1 MILQE
6 WNRLHDWQRL
16 IWQRP
21 SFVLDYPQNDHHD
34 FFAKQ
39 PTPGEGELKGEINFA
54 IIVVHL

>member
-6 WNRLHDWQRL
+6 WNRLRDWQRL

-39 PTPGEGELKGEINFA
+39 PTPGEGELKGEIETP
-54 IIVVHL
+54 